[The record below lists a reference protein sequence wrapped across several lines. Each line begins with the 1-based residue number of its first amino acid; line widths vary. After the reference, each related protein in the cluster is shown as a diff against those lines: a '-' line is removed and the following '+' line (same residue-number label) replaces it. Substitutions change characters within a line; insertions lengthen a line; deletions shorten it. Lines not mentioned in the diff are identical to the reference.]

1 MADIEQLLAALD
13 HEVETGA
20 VSLVDYWR
28 RRASIEAG
36 HGDPRRS
43 QPPVTAPPV
52 TPPPVPARP
61 PVQPTPPPVTAPT
74 QPPPVRPVAPPP
86 PVTPTQVQPG
96 TAPVHPGAAP
106 VQLGAPPLPAPMS
119 PPPAE
124 EIAWRELGES
134 LHGIP
139 GERVSHPLADGP
151 VRPAPGLTP
160 IPRPSPPDLPMAPP
174 APADAPA
181 AAEPG
186 RPAGPHPFAP
196 SEGAV
201 QLPVH
206 TSWDPEQPSTPPRW
220 LARLSDKGD
229 TSVRKGSG
237 RRRGWG
243 RRGR

>member
-43 QPPVTAPPV
+43 QPPVTPPPV
-52 TPPPVPARP
+52 TPPPATP
-61 PVQPTPPPVTAPT
+61 PQPTPPS
-74 QPPPVRPVAPPP
+74 PPPPARPVAPPP
-86 PVTPTQVQPG
+86 PPATPSPVQP
-96 TAPVHPGAAP
+96 TPPSPPPPARPVAPAP
-106 VQLGAPPLPAPMS
+106 PAPMS
-119 PPPAE
+119 PHPAE
-124 EIAWRELGES
+124 EIAWRALGES

-139 GERVSHPLADGP
+139 GERVSHPAMDGP

-160 IPRPSPPDLPMAPP
+160 IPRPSPPDLPLAPP

-181 AAEPG
+181 AGELG
-186 RPAGPHPFAP
+186 RSAGPHPFAP
-196 SEGAV
+196 AEGAV

-206 TSWDPEQPSTPPRW
+206 TSWDPEQPGTPPRW